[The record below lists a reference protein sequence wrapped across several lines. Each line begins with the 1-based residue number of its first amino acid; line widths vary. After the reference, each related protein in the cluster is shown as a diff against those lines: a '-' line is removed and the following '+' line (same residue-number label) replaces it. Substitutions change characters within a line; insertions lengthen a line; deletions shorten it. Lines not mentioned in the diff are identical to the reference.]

1 MPHDAV
7 ARRATRHGRT
17 GRRAGRAARS
27 AVAVTALLGALLG
40 AGATGAPLAAAA
52 PDAPG
57 ADRATWEL
65 PAAGDV
71 LAAFDRN
78 GYNEQDGAP
87 RQIASPT
94 APGRQA
100 LEFRLDGG
108 DQRTEVQPRVPDQV
122 EGDVWFYTYR
132 GGLARDF
139 PTDTEAWQVVL
150 QWHHTGD
157 SGSPPLALEI
167 KQGRLMVAAE
177 GENLQDLGPVRG
189 GDRLDVTMRVAF
201 SQDPERSA
209 VDVWRDGR
217 PVLEGYRPPAGTMLD
232 GSNYL
237 KVGLYR
243 ATAIDEGGRLWVDDL
258 RVGRTMASV
267 SPTAPTGTGSARA
280 GGDEDAS
287 ADPVVAASPAGTAAD
302 RDGEAVTW
310 VAGVLLVAVVLLLV
324 ATRRDARTRR

>member
-1 MPHDAV
+1 MPHDAA
-7 ARRATRHGRT
+7 ARRATRPGRIS
-17 GRRAGRAARS
+17 RRAGRT
-27 AVAVTALLGALLG
+27 AVAVTALLAALLG
-40 AGATGAPLAAAA
+40 AGAPAATAAPAA

-108 DQRTEVQPRVPDQV
+108 DQRSEVQPRVPDQV

-167 KQGRLMVAAE
+167 KQGRLLLATE

-201 SQDPERSA
+201 SQDPQRSA

-217 PVLEGYRPPAGTMLD
+217 PVLEGHRPPAGTMLD
-232 GSNYL
+232 GANYL

-267 SPTAPTGTGSARA
+267 GPTTTGSATA
-280 GGDEDAS
+280 GEDEDAS
-287 ADPVVAASPAGTAAD
+287 ADPAVAASPSGTAAD
-302 RDGEAVTW
+302 RDGDAVTW

-324 ATRRDARTRR
+324 ATRRDARARR

>member
-1 MPHDAV
+1 MPYDAV
-7 ARRATRHGRT
+7 ARRATRHGRVP
-17 GRRAGRAARS
+17 RRTGRAARS
-27 AVAVTALLGALLG
+27 VVAVTALLAALLG
-40 AGATGAPLAAAA
+40 AGAPVAAAA

-57 ADRATWEL
+57 SDRATWEL
-65 PAAGDV
+65 PAVGDV

-108 DQRTEVQPRVPDQV
+108 DQRSEVQPRVPDQV

-167 KQGRLMVAAE
+167 KQGRLLLATE

-201 SQDPERSA
+201 SQDPQRSA
-209 VDVWRDGR
+209 VDIWRDGR
-217 PVLEGYRPPAGTMLD
+217 PVLEGHRPPAGTMLD
-232 GSNYL
+232 GANYL

-267 SPTAPTGTGSARA
+267 SPTAPTGTGSATA
-280 GGDEDAS
+280 GEDGDAS
-287 ADPVVAASPAGTAAD
+287 NDPAVEASPSGTAAD
-302 RDGEAVTW
+302 RDDDAVTW

>member
-7 ARRATRHGRT
+7 ARRATRPGRIGRRT
-17 GRRAGRAARS
+17 GRATRA

-40 AGATGAPLAAAA
+40 AGAPVAPVAPVAAAA

-65 PAAGDV
+65 PVAGDV

-267 SPTAPTGTGSARA
+267 SPTGTGSATA
-280 GGDEDAS
+280 GEDEDTG
-287 ADPVVAASPAGTAAD
+287 ADPAVAASPSGTAAD
-302 RDGEAVTW
+302 RDGDAVTW

>member
-7 ARRATRHGRT
+7 ARRATRPGRIGRRT
-17 GRRAGRAARS
+17 GRATRS
-27 AVAVTALLGALLG
+27 AVAVTALLAALLG
-40 AGATGAPLAAAA
+40 AGAPAAPVATAA

-108 DQRTEVQPRVPDQV
+108 DQRSEVQPRVPDQV

-167 KQGRLMVAAE
+167 KQGRLLLATE

-201 SQDPERSA
+201 SQDPQRSA

-217 PVLEGYRPPAGTMLD
+217 PVLEGHRPPAGTMLD

-267 SPTAPTGTGSARA
+267 APHRHGLGHGRR
-280 GGDEDAS
+280 GRGRLGR
-287 ADPVVAASPAGTAAD
+287 PRRRGL
-302 RDGEAVTW
+302 AV
-310 VAGVLLVAVVLLLV
+310 GH
-324 ATRRDARTRR
+324 RRRP

>member
-7 ARRATRHGRT
+7 ARRATRRRRT
-17 GRRAGRAARS
+17 VRVAAG
-27 AVAVTALLGALLG
+27 VTALLAALIG
-40 AGATGAPLAAAA
+40 SVTVGPAAPPAAAA
-52 PDAPG
+52 PSPASDQ
-57 ADRATWEL
+57 ATWAL
-65 PAAGDV
+65 PTGGDV

-78 GYNEQDGAP
+78 SYNEQDGTP

-108 DQRTEVQPRVPDQV
+108 DQRSEVQPRVPDQL

-132 GGLARDF
+132 GGLADDF
-139 PTDTEAWQVVL
+139 PVDTEAWQVVL

-157 SGSPPLALEI
+157 SGSPPIALEI
-167 KQGRLMVAAE
+167 KQGRLLLAAE
-177 GENLQDLGPVRG
+177 GENLQDLGPVRS

-232 GSNYL
+232 GANYL

-267 SPTAPTGTGSARA
+267 GATAATGTGSATA
-280 GGDEDAS
+280 GADADLP
-287 ADPVVAASPAGTAAD
+287 ADPATTASPAGTAAD
-302 RDGEAVTW
+302 RDGDAVTW
-310 VAGVLLVAVVLLLV
+310 VAGALLAGVLLLLV
-324 ATRRDARTRR
+324 ATRRDARLRR